1 MTMARGYAVPANTP
15 ATLAKEKKWMRAKKA
30 QPEVPP
36 AKLALY
42 DQLVATLPH
51 MERKGATTPY
61 TSWNGHMFSFLA
73 LDGSLGLR
81 LPQEARDRF
90 LKHYQTT
97 LVEAHGTIMKEY
109 VAVPGDLLQQTQ
121 ELQPYFAL
129 SFEYVQTLKPN
140 APKKGKTTN
149 T

>member
-1 MTMARGYAVPANTP
+1 MG
-15 ATLAKEKKWMRAKKA
+15 AKKE
-30 QPEVPP
+30 QQEVPP
-36 AKLALY
+36 EKLALY
-42 DQLVATLPH
+42 DKLVATIPNVQ
-51 MERKGATTPY
+51 RKGATTPY

-81 LPQEARDRF
+81 LPQEAREQF
-90 LKHYQTT
+90 LKTYQTT

-109 VAVPGDLLQQTQ
+109 VAVPEDVLQNTQ

-129 SFEYVQTLKPN
+129 SFEYVQTLKPK
-140 APKKGKTTN
+140 PTRKGKTTD